1 MLTNLM
7 WAGIGFVTCAFTPA
21 IGRQIKAWFV
31 KESAVVK
38 TKI

>member
-31 KESAVVK
+31 ATFTALKSKV
-38 TKI
+38 